1 MSNYNFS
8 VLTYTDSTPVEVDPQ
23 CNSLNF
29 INTGATLA
37 TVNGIPI
44 NPGIAGVSNGESFS
58 IGGNQ
63 DEIFKG
69 RIDIDFPNGAGSV
82 TVVQKYYLPA

>member
-1 MSNYNFS
+1 MTTYNFS
-8 VLTYTDSTPVEVDPQ
+8 VLVYNDSAPVEIDPQ

-29 INTGATLA
+29 INTGSTVAE
-37 TVNGIPI
+37 VNGVPL

-69 RIDIDFPNGAGSV
+69 RVDINFPAGAGSL
-82 TVVQKYYLPA
+82 TVVQKYYLPV